1 MKTKEWLP
9 TTKFSI
15 KNQHVIVSFP
25 IIRKKIKLSKS
36 EFKKAIFQRK
46 EGELFKNNMWTH
58 INSIDEKTLLG
69 VNHWINRG
77 WTPSL
82 DYYLSS
88 REINYLDKGDYT
100 GELRRKISKE
110 LGDKPT
116 RYLPGKI
123 LKTIKLETPHHS
135 ISDEEF
141 LNGIWNR
148 RSARRFNMNEVV
160 TLEQLAFILNE
171 SSRKIKKTRILE
183 EKLKNPL
190 LSYGSAFE
198 FYITVFSVQ
207 GLQPGIYKYDLLNEE
222 LLLLEDVQLN
232 EVLSAMMSNQGFTK
246 TACFSVFLIADFEQ
260 YQWRY
265 RHERA
270 LRNLYIETGRVMQN
284 IIMSALEL
292 NVHGIITPALED
304 RKLRKLLGIDTHKLL
319 PITSLTMGRK

>member
-1 MKTKEWLP
+1 MKTEKWLP

-15 KNQHVIVSFP
+15 KNQDVIVTTP
-25 IIRKKIKLSKS
+25 IIGKKYKFSKS
-36 EFKKAIFQRK
+36 EFKKAISQRN
-46 EGELFKNNMWTH
+46 EEDLYKNSMWTQT
-58 INSIDEKTLLG
+58 NSIDEKTLLG

-88 REINYLDKGDYT
+88 RGINYLDKGDSS
-100 GELRRKISKE
+100 GELRRKIIKK
-110 LGDKPT
+110 LGVKPP
-116 RYLPGKI
+116 RHLPNKI
-123 LKTIKLETPHHS
+123 LETIKLETPHHS

-141 LNGIWNR
+141 LSGIWNR
-148 RSARRFNMNEVV
+148 RSVRRFNIDEVV

-171 SSRKIKKTRILE
+171 GTRKIKNTRILE
-183 EKLKNPL
+183 EKLNNPL

-207 GLQPGIYKYDLLNEE
+207 GLQHGIYKYDLLNEE
-222 LLLLEDVQLN
+222 LLLLEKVQLN
-232 EVLSAMMSNQGFTK
+232 EKLSPMMSNQGFTK

-270 LRNLYIETGRVMQN
+270 LRNLYIETGRVMQDL
-284 IIMSALEL
+284 IMSALEL

-304 RKLRKLLGIDTHKLL
+304 RKLRRLLGIDTYKLL